1 MPGLV
6 AGTSAVLL
14 GGTGTTLAVTRALGQ
29 AGVPVVILGDG
40 RNDIVARRSRY
51 CRHYEHFG
59 DEGAQGPAAISAAWL
74 AWLEHSSSPS
84 VVLPCSD
91 IGLELVARH
100 RDRIEAAEH
109 RASEADDAVVLAM
122 LDKEKTYHLAS
133 AGGIRVPRTAQVA
146 SMSAAH
152 EAVDDG
158 IGLPCAVKPVRSDRV
173 SLALPAYPSPKG
185 ILVRDRQSLRAAVE
199 PVVAIGEPMLVSEFV
214 SGPDSAFCSYYSY
227 IDEQGVPL
235 FDFTKR
241 KLRQYPP
248 LFGGGTY
255 HVTEWMPDV
264 AESGRRFFST
274 VGLRGLGN
282 VEFKR
287 DARDGGLVLIECN
300 ARFTMATG
308 QVRRAGID
316 LALVV
321 YNRVVGAPMPALGEF
336 ADGVRLWYP
345 TLDFKGFR
353 RYRAD
358 GALTASSWVKS
369 LLHLQHFPVFDWR
382 DPVPAATAL
391 RGRLRRPRPIPG
403 ETVRV

>member
-1 MPGLV
+1 MPGPT
-6 AGTSAVLL
+6 AGATAILL
-14 GGTGTTLAVTRALGQ
+14 GGTGTTLAVTRALGEV
-29 AGVPVVILGDG
+29 GIPVVILGDG

-51 CRHYEHFG
+51 CGHYEHFG
-59 DEGAQGPAAISAAWL
+59 DAGARGPAAISSAWL
-74 AWLEHSSSPS
+74 TWLERRSSPS

-91 IGLELVARH
+91 IGLELVGRH
-100 RDRIEAAEH
+100 RQQIEAAGH
-109 RASEADDAVVLAM
+109 RASEADDAVLLAM
-122 LDKEKTYHLAS
+122 LDKQETYRLAS

-146 SMSAAH
+146 STSAAH

-173 SLALPAYPSPKG
+173 ALALPGYPSPKG
-185 ILVRDRQSLRAAVE
+185 MLIRDRHSLSAAVE
-199 PVVAIGEPMLVSEFV
+199 PVVAIGEPMLVTEFV
-214 SGPDSAFCSYYSY
+214 PGPDGNFCSYYSY
-227 IDEQGVPL
+227 IDEHGLSL

-248 LFGGGTY
+248 IFGGGTY
-255 HVTEWMPDV
+255 HVTEWMPEV
-264 AESGRRFFST
+264 AESGRRFFAA

-287 DARDGGLVLIECN
+287 DERDGQLVLIECN

-321 YNRVVGAPMPALGEF
+321 YNRVVGAPMPPLGEF

-345 TLDFKGFR
+345 TLDFKAFR

-358 GALTASSWVKS
+358 GVLTAPSWARS
-369 LLHLQHFPVFDWR
+369 LLHRQHFPVFDWR
-382 DPVPAATAL
+382 DPLPAATAL
-391 RGRLRRPRPIPG
+391 RARLRRSGPSTR
-403 ETVRV
+403 

>member
-1 MPGLV
+1 MQGAA
-6 AGTSAVLL
+6 AGTPAILL

-29 AGVPVVILGDG
+29 AGIPVVILGDG

-51 CRHYEHFG
+51 CGHYEHFG
-59 DEGAQGPAAISAAWL
+59 DAGALGPAAIGAEWL
-74 AWLEHSSSPS
+74 TWLERRSSPS

-100 RDRIEAAEH
+100 RHRIEAAGH

-122 LDKEKTYHLAS
+122 LDKEQTYRLAS
-133 AGGIRVPRTAQVA
+133 ADGIRVPRTAQVT
-146 SMSAAH
+146 SMSAAY
-152 EAVDDG
+152 ETIDDD

-173 SLALPAYPSPKG
+173 ALALPGYSSPKG
-185 ILVRDRQSLRAAVE
+185 TLVRDRHSLRAAVE

-214 SGPDSAFCSYYSY
+214 PGPDAAFCSYYSY
-227 IDEQGVPL
+227 IDEHGVPL

-264 AESGRRFFST
+264 AECGRRFFAA

-287 DARDGGLVLIECN
+287 DMRDGGLVLIECN

-321 YNRVVGAPMPALGEF
+321 YNRVVGAPLPSLGNF

-345 TLDFKGFR
+345 TLDFKAFR

-369 LLHLQHFPVFDWR
+369 LLHRQHFSVFDWR
-382 DPVPAATAL
+382 DPAPLATAV
-391 RGRLRRPRPIPG
+391 RGRLRRAGPEIP
-403 ETVRV
+403 

>member
-1 MPGLV
+1 MDPT
-6 AGTSAVLL
+6 AILL
-14 GGTGTTLAVTRALGQ
+14 GGTGTTLAVTRALGEV
-29 AGVPVVILGDG
+29 GVPVVILGDG

-59 DEGAQGPAAISAAWL
+59 DAGARGPAAIAAAWL
-74 AWLEHSSSPS
+74 AWLECRSSQS

-100 RDRIEAAEH
+100 RHQIEAAGH

-122 LDKEKTYHLAS
+122 LDKKQTYRLAT

-146 SMSAAH
+146 SVSAAN
-152 EAVDDG
+152 EAVDGG
-158 IGLPCAVKPVRSDRV
+158 IDLPCAVKPVRSDRV
-173 SLALPAYPSPKG
+173 ALALPGYPSPKG
-185 ILVRDRQSLRAAVE
+185 TLVRDRQSLFAAVE
-199 PVVAIGEPMLVSEFV
+199 PVVAIGEQMLVSEFV
-214 SGPDSAFCSYYSY
+214 PGPDGAFCSYYSY
-227 IDEQGVPL
+227 VDEHGVPL

-264 AESGRRFFST
+264 AEIGRRFFAA

-287 DARDGGLVLIECN
+287 DTRDGGLVLIECN

-316 LALVV
+316 LALIA
-321 YNRVVGAPMPALGEF
+321 YSRVVGASLPELGEF
-336 ADGVRLWYP
+336 EDGVRLWYP
-345 TLDFKGFR
+345 MLDFKAFR
-353 RYRAD
+353 RYRAE
-358 GALTASSWVKS
+358 GALTASSWAKS
-369 LLHLQHFPVFDWR
+369 LLHRQHFPVFDWR
-382 DPVPAATAL
+382 DPVPLATAV
-391 RGRLRRPRPIPG
+391 RGRLRRARPEIL
-403 ETVRV
+403 